1 MNFNP
6 PDKNNRES
14 PQKLGSPESY
24 VDQELLRPRALKENA
39 RRVMASDRRNTTVV
53 AFCYLLM
60 ASWLPTLYFLFLSN
74 PVSDA
79 LDTLYEGMYGLSEQM
94 TELSET
100 ALVTLYGQVLSGA
113 WSALREGLASG
124 WGLVSTFLLIL
135 IMLIGVLAEY
145 GFKCWALRRLRGEF
159 VGPEVLLHVVDLA
172 GRILLLTL
180 LVLGTV
186 FIWGWLLAPLAL
198 YMWYRLRMAAYL
210 MLDCPD
216 MSAWQAYCVSP
227 TVLRGH
233 KWQLLK
239 LDVSF
244 FGWLFLAEG
253 VTYVASLLSG
263 NYYVYNLLALL
274 AGTAV
279 YLYVEPYRT
288 LSYAGF
294 FQALKDG
301 SPQLRELEE
310 ALAER
315 RRQREQE

>member
-1 MNFNP
+1 MKFNP
-6 PDKNNRES
+6 PDNNKRES
-14 PQKLGSPESY
+14 PRKLGSPESY
-24 VDQELLRPRALKENA
+24 VDQDLLRPRTLKETA
-39 RRVMASDRRNTTVV
+39 RRIMASDRRNTTVV
-53 AFCYLLM
+53 TFCYLLL
-60 ASWLPTLYFLFLSN
+60 ASWLPTLYFLFLTN

-79 LDTLYEGMYGLSEQM
+79 LDALYAGFYDLSEQM
-94 TELSET
+94 AQLTDEM
-100 ALVTLYGQVLSGA
+100 LVTLYGQVLSGA

-135 IMLIGVLAEY
+135 ILLIGVLAEY
-145 GFKCWALRRLRGEF
+145 GFKSWSLRRLQGEF

-172 GRILLLTL
+172 GRILLLSL

-186 FIWGWLLAPLAL
+186 FLWGWLLAPLAL
-198 YMWYRLRMAAYL
+198 YIWYRLRMAAYL

-216 MSAWQAYCVSP
+216 MSAWKAYCVSP
-227 TVLRGH
+227 AILQGH

-244 FGWLFLAEG
+244 FGWMFLAEA
-253 VTYVASLLSG
+253 VSYAASLLSG

-279 YLYVEPYRT
+279 YLYVEPYRN
-288 LSYAGF
+288 LCYAGF
-294 FQALKDG
+294 FLELKNG
-301 SPQLRELEE
+301 SPQLQELEE

-315 RRQREQE
+315 RRQREA

>member
-6 PDKNNRES
+6 PDNNKGGS
-14 PQKLGSPESY
+14 PRKLGSPESF
-24 VDQELLRPRALKENA
+24 VDRDLLRPRTLKETA

-53 AFCYLLM
+53 TFCYLLL

-79 LDTLYEGMYGLSEQM
+79 LDALYVGFYDLSEQM
-94 TELSET
+94 AQLSDET
-100 ALVTLYGQVLSGA
+100 IVNLYGQVLSGA

-124 WGLVSTFLLIL
+124 WGLFSTFLLIL
-135 IMLIGVLAEY
+135 ILLIGVLVDY
-145 GFKCWALRRLRGEF
+145 GFKSWSLRRLQGEF
-159 VGPEVLLHVVDLA
+159 VGPEVLLQVVDLA
-172 GRILLLTL
+172 GKILLLTL

-186 FIWGWLLAPLAL
+186 FLWGWLLAPLAL
-198 YMWYRLRMAAYL
+198 YMWYRLRIAAYL

-216 MSAWQAYCVSP
+216 MSAWQAYCISP
-227 TVLRGH
+227 TILRGH

-244 FGWLFLAEG
+244 FGWLFLAEAVSYG
-253 VTYVASLLSG
+253 VSFLSG
-263 NYYVYNLLALL
+263 NYYVYNLLALIGG
-274 AGTAV
+274 AVV
-279 YLYVEPYRT
+279 YLYVEPYRN

-294 FQALKDG
+294 FLELKNG
-301 SPQLRELEE
+301 SPQLHELEE

-315 RRQREQE
+315 RRQREE

>member
-6 PDKNNRES
+6 PDNNKRES
-14 PQKLGSPESY
+14 PRGLGSPESF
-24 VDQELLRPRALKENA
+24 VDRDLLRPRTLKENA

-53 AFCYLLM
+53 TFCYLLL

-79 LDTLYEGMYGLSEQM
+79 LDALYAGFYDLSEQM
-94 TELSET
+94 AQLSDET
-100 ALVTLYGQVLSGA
+100 IVTLYGQVLSGA

-124 WGLVSTFLLIL
+124 WGLFATFLLIL
-135 IMLIGVLAEY
+135 ILLIGVLADY
-145 GFKCWALRRLRGEF
+145 GFKSWSLRRLQGEF
-159 VGPEVLLHVVDLA
+159 VGPEVLLQVVDLA
-172 GRILLLTL
+172 GKILLLTL

-186 FIWGWLLAPLAL
+186 FLWGWLLAPLAL
-198 YMWYRLRMAAYL
+198 YMWYRLRIAAYL

-216 MSAWQAYCVSP
+216 LSAWQAYCISP
-227 TVLRGH
+227 TILRGH

-244 FGWLFLAEG
+244 FGWLFLAEAVSYG
-253 VTYVASLLSG
+253 VSFLSG
-263 NYYVYNLLALL
+263 NYYVYNLLALIG
-274 AGTAV
+274 GTVV
-279 YLYVEPYRT
+279 YLYVEPYRN

-294 FQALKDG
+294 FQALKNG
-301 SPQLRELEE
+301 SPQLHELEE

-315 RRQREQE
+315 RRQREE

>member
-6 PDKNNRES
+6 PDNNNRES
-14 PQKLGSPESY
+14 PRKLGSPESY
-24 VDQELLRPRALKENA
+24 VDHELLRPRVLKENA
-39 RRVMASDRRNTTVV
+39 RRIMASDRRNTTVV
-53 AFCYLLM
+53 ALCYLLL

-79 LDTLYEGMYGLSEQM
+79 LDALYAGFYDLSEQM
-94 TELSET
+94 TQLSEE

-124 WGLVSTFLLIL
+124 WGLISTFLLIL
-135 IMLIGVLAEY
+135 ILLIGVLAGY
-145 GFKCWALRRLRGEF
+145 GIKSWSLRRLRGEF
-159 VGPEVLLHVVDLA
+159 VGPEVLLQVVDLA

-180 LVLGTV
+180 LILGTV

-198 YMWYRLRMAAYL
+198 YIWYRLRVAAYL
-210 MLDCPD
+210 MLDCSD
-216 MSAWQAYCVSP
+216 MSAWQAYCISP

-244 FGWLFLAEG
+244 FGWLFLAEA
-253 VTYVASLLSG
+253 VTYIASLFSG
-263 NYYVYNLLALL
+263 NYYVYNLLALV

-279 YLYVEPYRT
+279 YLYVEPYRN

-294 FQALKDG
+294 FLELKNG

-315 RRQREQE
+315 RRQREE